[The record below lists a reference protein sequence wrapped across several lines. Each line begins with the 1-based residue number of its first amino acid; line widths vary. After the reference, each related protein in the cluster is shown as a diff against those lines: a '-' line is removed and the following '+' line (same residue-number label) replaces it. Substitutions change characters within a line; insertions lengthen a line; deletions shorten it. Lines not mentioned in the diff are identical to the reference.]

1 MNTRDLLI
9 MVIAIEIGL
18 HYFPWRL
25 ALGRKLPRLAAY
37 TLGLLGMMGPLSAW
51 LMDRG
56 LYEIMQVLWM
66 VVVAAGLTV
75 FAVYGFDHYLELSR
89 RSVEAEQREQLL
101 RELADGKANQ
111 D

>member
-25 ALGRKLPRLAAY
+25 ALGKKLPRLAAY

-56 LYEIMQVLWM
+56 QYEITQVLWM

-75 FAVYGFDHYLELSR
+75 FAVYGFDHYLDVSR
-89 RSVEAEQREQLL
+89 RSVEAEEREQLL
-101 RELADGKANQ
+101 KDMGNGKAN
-111 D
+111 